1 MVSSACVALGVAR
14 VSVSVG
20 LHGGRGFLH
29 SRWMVHTMASTEI
42 YIDIGA
48 NLLDGMYRGE
58 YHGKEYHAGD
68 LDRVLERSWR
78 AGVDKILVT
87 AGTLDE
93 AKDALELCRKHGTRV
108 VLGL

>member
-1 MVSSACVALGVAR
+1 MVSSARLAFGVAR

-20 LHGGRGFLH
+20 FHGANGFFN
-29 SRWMVHTMASTEI
+29 SRRMVHTMASSQR

-48 NLLDGMYRGE
+48 NLLDRMYRGE
-58 YHGKEYHAGD
+58 YHGKEYHAVD
-68 LDRVLERSWR
+68 LNKVLERSWR

-93 AKDALELCRKHGTRV
+93 AKDALQLCRQHGAWMV
-108 VLGL
+108 FDL